1 MGFDR
6 FRESCGVVA
15 VAGVPEAARF
25 AYLGLHALQHR
36 GQEAAGIAS
45 WDGAALHNHR
55 GSGLVDEVF
64 SEADMRQLR
73 GQVAI
78 GHNRYST
85 AGDSSTSNI
94 QPLVVRSR
102 MGALAVAHNG
112 NFVNAS
118 AVREQLEARG
128 SILQTS
134 ADTEVILHL
143 MAASRQDTV
152 VNRLVDALYAV
163 EGAYSMVLL
172 HEGRVIAVRDPWGFR
187 PLVLGERE
195 DGWVVASESCALALM
210 GARLVREIDPGEMLI
225 IEDGEVVS
233 LRPLPRRPRR
243 ACVFEHIY
251 FSRPDSEVFGVPVY
265 ERRKAL
271 GRKLAE
277 EHPVEADVVIA
288 VPDSGIPGALGFAET
303 SGLPYQVGLLRSHYV
318 GRTFIEPSQQI
329 RDFGVKLKHA
339 PVRSVLEGK
348 RVVVVDDSLV
358 RGTTAR
364 KIVRMLQD
372 CGAREVHLRITAPPT
387 TGSCFYGVDTPD
399 PDELLAARLT
409 RTEIQTW
416 LGVDSLGYLSLDG
429 LRAVQDSPDNGFC
442 EACFSGEYPLDPN
455 ASTEATQVGLFERSS

>member
-1 MGFDR
+1 MAFDR

-15 VAGVPEAARF
+15 VSGVPEAARF

-45 WDGAALHNHR
+45 WDGEAVRNHR
-55 GSGLVDEVF
+55 GAGLVDEVF
-64 SEADMRQLR
+64 AEADMVRLE

-85 AGDSSTSNI
+85 AGDSSQANI
-94 QPLVVRSR
+94 QPLVVLSR

-112 NFVNAS
+112 NFVNA
-118 AVREQLEARG
+118 AALREQLEARG

-187 PLVLGERE
+187 PLVLGQRDE
-195 DGWVVASESCALALM
+195 GWVVASESCALALM
-210 GARLVREIDPGEMLI
+210 GARLVREVEPGEMLI
-225 IEDGEVVS
+225 IEGGEVVS
-233 LRPLPRRPRR
+233 LRPLPRRPRK

-271 GRKLAE
+271 GRQLAQE
-277 EHPVEADVVIA
+277 QPATADVVIA
-288 VPDSGIPGALGFAET
+288 VPDSGIPGALGYAEA

-399 PDELLAARLT
+399 PQELLAARLT

-416 LGVDSLGYLSLDG
+416 LGVDSLGYLSLEG
-429 LRAVQDSPDNGFC
+429 LRAVQDSPSRGFC
-442 EACFSGEYPLDPN
+442 EACFSGEYPLDPT
-455 ASTEATQVGLFERSS
+455 ASSEATQVGLFERSS